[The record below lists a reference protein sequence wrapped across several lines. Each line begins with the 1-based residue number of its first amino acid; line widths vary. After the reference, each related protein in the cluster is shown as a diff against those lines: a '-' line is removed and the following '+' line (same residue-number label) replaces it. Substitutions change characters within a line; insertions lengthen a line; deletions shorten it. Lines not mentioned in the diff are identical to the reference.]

1 MVSKKRTIQKLA
13 KEDKIV
19 SQLMNEIDYDNSE
32 DEFDRILSYAAYQS
46 QRSTEAWTIVILIFT
61 LAVLFIA
68 LVTYLVTVFSDEI
81 WIRAALIVVSA
92 IVCGAT
98 IYKFF
103 GILKE
108 RF

>member
-1 MVSKKRTIQKLA
+1 MASKQPTIHNLA
-13 KEDKIV
+13 KQDKIV
-19 SQLMNEIDYDNSE
+19 SQLMDEIDFDNSE
-32 DEFDRILSYAAYQS
+32 VEFDRILSYAAYQS
-46 QRSTEAWTIVILIFT
+46 QRSTEAWTIVILILT

-81 WIRAALIVVSA
+81 WIRAASIVVST